1 MKTIIFVTVTLV
13 VLQCVTG
20 RPQNMNAQAEVGQQ
34 GGNNLNAQSQVSQ
47 VRFLTVL
54 YKKTY

>member
-1 MKTIIFVTVTLV
+1 MKTIIFVVVTLV

-20 RPQNMNAQAEVGQQ
+20 RPQNLNAQADVAQQ

-47 VRFLTVL
+47 VSFLKL
-54 YKKTY
+54 YS